1 MTNYPEE
8 HKPVEQT
15 QTEPSVQMTPACKAG
30 EQSNEERA
38 ERLIQK
44 YAKYGRISELPR
56 IREAF
61 HFADEA
67 HRNQFRASG
76 EPYISHPLAVAEIVS
91 DMELDADSVI
101 AALLHDT
108 VEDTDVTYDDVKMR
122 FGETVADIVDGLTKL
137 ERIPYTS
144 KAEQEME
151 NLRKMLMAMARDIRV
166 ILIKLADRL
175 HNVRTLS
182 ARPEKKRREVAL
194 ETMDVYSP
202 IAHRLGITKVKWELE
217 DLSLQYLDPIGYN
230 EIVTALEHTS
240 EMREDLIGTIKTQMQ
255 HYFSEQGLEN
265 VYIEGRVKHIYSI
278 YRKMFMQNKTLDE
291 VYDLYAVR
299 VIVDTKEECYNILG
313 LIHEMYKPIPGR
325 FKDYISTPKP
335 NMYQSLHTT
344 LIGRRGIPFEVQIRT
359 WEMHHIAEY
368 GVAAHWKYKQG
379 LSTTDEDYNN
389 KLGWIRQM
397 LETQQ
402 DTDAEDFIST
412 FKIDMFADEVYVFTP
427 KGDVISLPAGATLID
442 FAYAIHS
449 EVGNHM
455 IGGKIN
461 NRIVP
466 IDTKPQNGDIIE
478 VLTSKASRG
487 PSRDWLKIARTSGA
501 RSKIKQWYKRERR
514 EENVEQGLESLER
527 ELKRHGLL
535 VEEIKQSEALSA
547 ALKKLS
553 FNSFDDLCA
562 GIGYGGVTAL
572 RAANRIKE
580 EVARVPQSAAA
591 EQNGPQLGTLPE
603 VRRSESGVIV
613 EGVDSC
619 LVKFAHCCTPVPG
632 DPIIGFVTRGYGV
645 SVHCADC
652 VNVQSLE
659 AAEHTANR
667 FVPVSWADVIE
678 GEFVAQIDIC
688 GHDRVALIADVTTML
703 ANMHIMIH
711 SLQAKQLPGGMHLL
725 TLGLGVGSK
734 EYLESVCLKLKR
746 IKGVDT
752 INRCGHAHGEIV

>member
-1 MTNYPEE
+1 MTN
-8 HKPVEQT
+8 
-15 QTEPSVQMTPACKAG
+15 EPSDMNMERNPSSVETAQKQPAAAL
-30 EQSNEERA
+30 SNEERA

-44 YAKYGRISELPR
+44 YARYGRISELPR
-56 IREAF
+56 IRDAF

-108 VEDTDVTYDDVKMR
+108 VEDTPVTYEDIKVR
-122 FGETVADIVDGLTKL
+122 FGETVADIVDGMTKL
-137 ERIPYTS
+137 ARIPYTS

-151 NLRKMLMAMARDIRV
+151 NLRKMLLAMARDIRI

-175 HNVRTLS
+175 HNVRTLE

-217 DLSLQYLDPIGYN
+217 DLSLKYLDPIGYN
-230 EIVTALEHTS
+230 EIVTALENTS
-240 EMREDLIGTIKTQMQ
+240 EMREDLIKTIKDQMQ
-255 HYFSEQGLEN
+255 RYFAEQGLEN

-278 YRKMFMQNKTLDE
+278 YRKMFMQNKTIDE

-313 LIHEMYKPIPGR
+313 LIHELYKPIPGR

-379 LSTTDEDYNN
+379 ISSSDEDYNK

-402 DTDAEDFIST
+402 DTEAEDFLSN

-455 IGGKIN
+455 VGGKIN

-478 VLTSKASRG
+478 VLTSKSSRG

-501 RSKIKQWYKRERR
+501 RSKIKQWFKKERR
-514 EENVEQGLESLER
+514 DENIEQGYQSLER
-527 ELKRHGLL
+527 ELKRCGLL
-535 VEEIKQSEALSA
+535 IEDVRQDEALPA

-562 GIGYGGVTAL
+562 GIGYGGVTAQ

-580 EVARVPQSAAA
+580 ECIRTPEPSTDGTGIQIDRPA
-591 EQNGPQLGTLPE
+591 EI
-603 VRRSESGVIV
+603 RRSESGVIV

-632 DPIIGFVTRGYGV
+632 DQIIGFVTRGYGV

-652 VNVQSLE
+652 VNVRSLE
-659 AAEHTANR
+659 AAKDTADR
-667 FVPVSWADVIE
+667 FVPVSWADVLE
-678 GEFVAQIDIC
+678 GDFVALVEIY
-688 GHDRVALIADVTTML
+688 GRDRVALIADVTTVL

-711 SLQAKQLPGGMHLL
+711 SLQTKQLPGGMHLL
-725 TLGLGVGSK
+725 TLGLGVSGK
-734 EYLESVCLKLKR
+734 AYLESVCLKLKR
-746 IKGVDT
+746 VKGVEK
-752 INRCGHAHGEIV
+752 IVRCGHCNGEIV

>member
-1 MTNYPEE
+1 MNDVT
-8 HKPVEQT
+8 T
-15 QTEPSVQMTPACKAG
+15 
-30 EQSNEERA
+30 EERA
-38 ERLIQK
+38 ERLIQN
-44 YAKYGRISELPR
+44 YARYGRISELPR

-61 HFADEA
+61 RFAAEA
-67 HRNQFRASG
+67 HKEQFRASG
-76 EPYISHPLAVAEIVS
+76 EPYISHPLAVAEIVIE
-91 DMELDADSVI
+91 MELDADSVI
-101 AALLHDT
+101 SALLHDT
-108 VEDTDVTYDDVKMR
+108 VEDTPVTYEDIKAR
-122 FGETVADIVDGLTKL
+122 FGVTVADIVDGMTKL
-137 ERIPYTS
+137 ARIPYTS

-151 NLRKMLMAMARDIRV
+151 NLRKMLIAMARDIRV

-175 HNVRTLS
+175 HNVRTLD
-182 ARPEKKRREVAL
+182 ARPERKRREVAL

-217 DLSLQYLDPIGYN
+217 DLSLKYLDPIGYN
-230 EIVTALEHTS
+230 EIVTALEDTS
-240 EMREDLIGTIKTQMQ
+240 EMREELITTIKAQMQ
-255 HYFSEQGLEN
+255 RYFAEVGLEN

-278 YRKMFMQNKTLDE
+278 YRKMFMQNKTIDE

-313 LIHEMYKPIPGR
+313 LIHELYKPIPGR

-344 LIGRRGIPFEVQIRT
+344 LIGRRGVPFEVQIRT

-379 LSTTDEDYNN
+379 LSAADADYEK

-455 IGGKIN
+455 VGGKIN
-461 NRIVP
+461 NRIVT
-466 IDTKPQNGDIIE
+466 IDTEPQNGDIIE

-501 RSKIKQWYKRERR
+501 RSKIKQWFKRERR
-514 EENVEQGLESLER
+514 EENIEQGRESLER
-527 ELKRHGLL
+527 ELKRFGLL
-535 VEEIKQSEALSA
+535 FETVRQDEALPA

-553 FNSFDDLCA
+553 FNSLDDLCA
-562 GIGYGGVTAL
+562 GIGYGGVTAQ

-580 EVARVPQSAAA
+580 ECARAQKPAAGGEAVPLA
-591 EQNGPQLGTLPE
+591 PQKE
-603 VRRSESGVIV
+603 IRRSESGVIV

-632 DPIIGFVTRGYGV
+632 DEIVGFVTRGYGV
-645 SVHCADC
+645 SVHCTDC
-652 VNVQSLE
+652 ANVKSLE
-659 AAEHTANR
+659 DAKDTADR
-667 FVPVSWADVIE
+667 FVAVSWADVTE
-678 GEFVAQIDIC
+678 GDFVAQIEIYAK
-688 GHDRVALIADVTTML
+688 DRVALIADVTTML
-703 ANMHIMIH
+703 ANLHILIQ
-711 SLQAKQLPGGMHLL
+711 SLQTKQLAGGARLL
-725 TLGLGVGSK
+725 TLGLGVSDK
-734 EYLESVCLKLKR
+734 EHLESVCLKLKR
-746 IKGVDT
+746 VAGVEK
-752 INRCGHAHGEIV
+752 IVRSSRAGGEIV